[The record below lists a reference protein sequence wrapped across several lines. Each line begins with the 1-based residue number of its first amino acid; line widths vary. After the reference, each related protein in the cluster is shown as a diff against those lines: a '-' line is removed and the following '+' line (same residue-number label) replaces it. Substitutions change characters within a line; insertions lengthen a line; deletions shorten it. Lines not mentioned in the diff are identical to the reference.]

1 MIDENIIVGSLL
13 GLFLLGFV
21 YKMYL
26 DERNRAKKID
36 EMLKKGH
43 K

>member
-1 MIDENIIVGSLL
+1 MDKELL
-13 GLFLLGFV
+13 FVIFGGLFLLGFV

-26 DERNRAKKID
+26 DEKKWAKNID
-36 EMLKKGH
+36 NILKGH